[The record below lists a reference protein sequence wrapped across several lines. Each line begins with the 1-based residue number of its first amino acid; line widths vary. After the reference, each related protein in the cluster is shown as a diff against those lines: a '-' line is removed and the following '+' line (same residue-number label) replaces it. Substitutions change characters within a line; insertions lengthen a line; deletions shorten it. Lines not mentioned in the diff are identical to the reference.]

1 MRRPDPT
8 LDRCPICGRQPA
20 VALWIEEYRQFLVE
34 CPRCT
39 TFTITPTLA
48 ARFRFVLVPDERRLV
63 ERLSRYLQ
71 QAGDDDDREVTE
83 DSWVGLAAQADD

>member
-1 MRRPDPT
+1 MNAEPAA
-8 LDRCPICGRQPA
+8 LDRCPLCGQPLTDA
-20 VALWIEEYRQFLVE
+20 PWLEEYRQFLVE
-34 CPRCT
+34 CPQCT